1 MRPLCSG
8 CDRQMEHTSSSG
20 KIDQAGHFGS
30 CLGLFVVVVAAMTGG
45 GSIYRRCAP
54 ILLLLLLLLLRA
66 CISFLFFGAKN
77 SRFFFREIESS
88 SQLLGRPRDEQT
100 RHRPKP
106 RSPTHT
112 TSTTATEFDRHRCS
126 VITAAAL
133 FVFVGFFESGDDASS
148 TALFFDDVVGE
159 FDVFFSLALRRRAI
173 NGAEEQI

>member
-1 MRPLCSG
+1 
-8 CDRQMEHTSSSG
+8 MEHTSSSG
-20 KIDQAGHFGS
+20 KIDHAGHFGS

-54 ILLLLLLLLLRA
+54 ILLLLLLLLRA
-66 CISFLFFGAKN
+66 FLLYFWRQNSSLSGKN
-77 SRFFFREIESS
+77 RIVVTK
-88 SQLLGRPRDEQT
+88 LLGRPRDEQT
-100 RHRPKP
+100 RHRQKP

-133 FVFVGFFESGDDASS
+133 FVFVGFFESGDDA
-148 TALFFDDVVGE
+148 ALFDVVVVGE
-159 FDVFFSLALRRRAI
+159 FDVFFSLAVRRRAI

>member
-1 MRPLCSG
+1 
-8 CDRQMEHTSSSG
+8 MEHTSSSG
-20 KIDQAGHFGS
+20 KIDHAGHFGS

-54 ILLLLLLLLLRA
+54 ILLLLLLLLRA
-66 CISFLFFGAKN
+66 FLLYFWRQNSSLSGKN
-77 SRFFFREIESS
+77 RIVVTK
-88 SQLLGRPRDEQT
+88 LLGRPRDEQT
-100 RHRPKP
+100 LHRPKP
-106 RSPTHT
+106 RSPAYT

-133 FVFVGFFESGDDASS
+133 FVFVGFFESGDDA
-148 TALFFDDVVGE
+148 ALFDVVVVGE

>member
-1 MRPLCSG
+1 
-8 CDRQMEHTSSSG
+8 MEHTSSSG

-66 CISFLFFGAKN
+66 FLFYFLAPKL
-77 SRFFFREIESS
+77 SFFLSGNRIVVTK
-88 SQLLGRPRDEQT
+88 LLGRPRDEQT

-112 TSTTATEFDRHRCS
+112 TSTTATEFDLRRCS

-133 FVFVGFFESGDDASS
+133 FVFVWFFESGDDASS

>member
-1 MRPLCSG
+1 
-8 CDRQMEHTSSSG
+8 MEHTSSSG

-30 CLGLFVVVVAAMTGG
+30 CLGLFVVVVVVVVVVAAMTWGEDLF
-45 GSIYRRCAP
+45 YRRRCAP
-54 ILLLLLLLLLRA
+54 ISSSSSSSR
-66 CISFLFFGAKN
+66 ISLFFWRQN
-77 SRFFFREIESS
+77 SS
-88 SQLLGRPRDEQT
+88 SLSGKNRIVVTKLLGRPRDEQT

-133 FVFVGFFESGDDASS
+133 FVFIGFFESGVDA
-148 TALFFDDVVGE
+148 ALFDVVVVGE